1 VALQASDP
9 YAKRGPVPK
18 KKAAPK
24 RKKVAPKR
32 PSGAGIAGVSVAV
45 AKRHTTPKKV
55 VARTRKA
62 GRPAPRRAPV
72 DPIDAILAKYDRIDD
87 ESRRGARPERE
98 FQTGGP
104 DLSRLQ
110 LLKAGGD
117 GNSIG
122 GFLKNLGRGGVDVLT
137 SVPASAQLVAEA
149 AAYPVVAAVN
159 VARGERPG
167 PKGGRDS
174 GIGQRVEAKLEE
186 DLRAAGTGVKKDY
199 AYRYGPLFSG
209 DVGEFGSRF
218 YDDPLPTILDVAGAK
233 SIIGRSPNA
242 VSRVAR
248 AVAPETKI
256 GMRAARNLSTLSK
269 ADREVMAQVT
279 GRKITPG
286 AGGRYRA
293 PTRLRTQIAR
303 PEPGKPPIGIREIE
317 VPRRPYSGDAI
328 ARARQKAVDKA
339 RTKAGARL
347 ERAAESRQR
356 AAMPKGSR
364 QAGLRE
370 RATARAMRRFTP
382 EGRIANIDKRS
393 TLDLQDLHDAKA
405 EVNRARNMPGAAKAI
420 ARLKPDKNVAGQTIQ
435 GLSVEEAAFAV
446 HRMDMLGEVVKGK
459 RVRGGLSANDLLD
472 RYIRT
477 VDGNQRAARA
487 AGKRTENAAQQL
499 QAIKALRE
507 RPELLELTDMKNP
520 AVRRVAQAVEESR
533 RLGRI
538 YQAQAV
544 KSGIITN
551 KTRKAAA
558 MRDSAIGVGGA
569 RWGADE
575 IRKVTV
581 AARRK
586 TLGIKKAIVRAEKRG
601 DAVEVQRLK
610 RELSSHIKA
619 TKGRISAIKND
630 AVKETPELVSA
641 RSALA
646 EAEQALR
653 EAKSPVDRAGARV
666 VRDNARKRLS
676 DQSDFNTKAAR
687 AAAENQRRMYRRDKA
702 AAENRKRAEA
712 RGALGDARNK
722 RRDSPREP
730 SVKVSFNTGA
740 RFGRAD
746 VRQQV
751 APRLSEKPR
760 RVPIIPKR
768 SDMVVTKPGKRRMER
783 GLNAKLRVGEPRP
796 KGITATQG
804 RAYFTQLS
812 AQARHAELRRM
823 SQSARKADREFVRAQ
838 IEAARK
844 NARPL
849 SPSEEAALRRNL
861 TAAEKRYSAA
871 KVRPIKPS
879 DPVAKQ
885 AAIAERAYQQSLKQ
899 YRGTPSEVAAATR
912 ARDRHFARVSKM
924 EREALGFTSPRR
936 PELVGKRGV
945 YVPDKRIDVTEGY
958 TGPKPGGRFSGPD
971 KARKSTGSLKS
982 RAGQDLNPNLVL
994 HQAARAS
1001 ENYTGRISAQALDE
1015 LMKTAAY
1022 IDPTTGKALTG
1033 NRLRLL
1039 SQADSERVRLVHAG
1053 NLRKALKKLDELE
1066 EGKFLD
1072 DATVR
1077 QVFTDRLP
1085 EGARATDYVAIS
1097 KDAADVWT
1105 GAMTR
1110 YPLVDKALN
1119 YWKGGILALSP
1130 RWYVNN
1136 TFGLAL
1142 QYSVMTGGD
1151 FKALARANRHAPQIR
1166 RAMEK
1171 RFPNLVKDTMAADL
1185 TGGMDMP
1192 RLINFGFRTNAKL
1205 EEFWR
1210 RGAAYNRLK
1219 RAIRDE
1225 GGRFRK
1231 MTDAEVSDA
1240 IMRMPEAKIAEI
1252 VRDVEFFIGNYRK
1265 FNKLERNWIKRVIP
1279 FYSWMRVISRLTFAL
1294 PFRSPVRAA
1303 ALTLLET
1310 ASTAGINPNDKSLPY
1325 YARGAIRPGGNI
1337 AVPTWGLNPWQT
1349 MAGSIVAA
1357 GEESPSGALA
1367 QEALGWMHP
1376 GAQLFTE
1383 RATGINNFGRGVIT
1397 PPGEAPFGQD
1407 PSNYNPIGAGISRQA
1422 PRIPL
1427 KEALLQS
1434 AFPGQVQVLR
1444 KMAQGNRQAFDQTET
1459 PDLLID
1465 FLNRM
1470 AGGERDDS
1478 LYAEDKKGPRGRR
1491 QSDLNAITAWFGIP
1505 TYRQDD
1511 AALLREAKKQQAKY
1525 LAELRKRKQARAKR

>member
-45 AKRHTTPKKV
+45 AKRQTTPKKV

-87 ESRRGARPERE
+87 ESRRGAQPERE
-98 FQTGGP
+98 VETGGP

-110 LLKAGGD
+110 LLAAEGG
-117 GNSIG
+117 GNTIG

-256 GMRAARNLSTLSK
+256 GMRAARNLSTLSG
-269 ADREVMAQVT
+269 ADRAAMAQVT
-279 GRKITPG
+279 GRKIAPG

-293 PTRLRTQIAR
+293 PQRLRTQVAR
-303 PEPGKPPIGIREIE
+303 PEPGKPAVGIREVEI
-317 VPRRPYSGDAI
+317 PRRPYSGDAI
-328 ARARQKAVDKA
+328 ARARQKAVDKTRA
-339 RTKAGARL
+339 KAGARL

-364 QAGLRE
+364 QAGMRE
-370 RATARAMRRFTP
+370 RATARALRRFTP
-382 EGRIANIDKRS
+382 EGKIANLDKRS
-393 TLDLQDLHDAKA
+393 TLDLQDLFDAKA

-420 ARLKPDKNVAGQTIQ
+420 AQLKPDKNVAGQTIP

-446 HRMDMLGEVVKGK
+446 HRMDMLGDVVKGK

-477 VDGNQRAARA
+477 VEGNQRAARA

-499 QAIKALRE
+499 QSIKALRE

-601 DAVEVQRLK
+601 DAVEVKRLK

-619 TKGRISAIKND
+619 TKGRVA
-630 AVKETPELVSA
+630 AVKRDAT
-641 RSALA
+641 RDTDF
-646 EAEQALR
+646 LR
-653 EAKSPVDRAGARV
+653 DL
-666 VRDNARKRLS
+666 RKT
-676 DQSDFNTKAAR
+676 DTDTMT
-687 AAAENQRRMYRRDKA
+687 AAAK
-702 AAENRKRAEA
+702 K
-712 RGALGDARNK
+712 
-722 RRDSPREP
+722 
-730 SVKVSFNTGA
+730 
-740 RFGRAD
+740 
-746 VRQQV
+746 
-751 APRLSEKPR
+751 
-760 RVPIIPKR
+760 
-768 SDMVVTKPGKRRMER
+768 
-783 GLNAKLRVGEPRP
+783 
-796 KGITATQG
+796 
-804 RAYFTQLS
+804 
-812 AQARHAELRRM
+812 
-823 SQSARKADREFVRAQ
+823 
-838 IEAARK
+838 
-844 NARPL
+844 
-849 SPSEEAALRRNL
+849 
-861 TAAEKRYSAA
+861 
-871 KVRPIKPS
+871 
-879 DPVAKQ
+879 
-885 AAIAERAYQQSLKQ
+885 
-899 YRGTPSEVAAATR
+899 
-912 ARDRHFARVSKM
+912 RHFARIRKA

-1085 EGARATDYVAIS
+1085 EGARASDYVAIS

-1105 GAMTR
+1105 EAMTR

-1349 MAGSIVAA
+1349 MAGAIVAA

-1422 PRIPL
+1422 PRIPF

-1444 KMAQGNRQAFDQTET
+1444 KMSQGNRQAFDQTET

-1470 AGGERDDS
+1470 AGGERDES
-1478 LYAEDKKGPRGRR
+1478 LYAEEKKGPRGRR

-1511 AALLREAKKQQAKY
+1511 AAIVREAKKQQAKY

>member
-1 VALQASDP
+1 
-9 YAKRGPVPK
+9 
-18 KKAAPK
+18 
-24 RKKVAPKR
+24 
-32 PSGAGIAGVSVAV
+32 
-45 AKRHTTPKKV
+45 
-55 VARTRKA
+55 
-62 GRPAPRRAPV
+62 
-72 DPIDAILAKYDRIDD
+72 
-87 ESRRGARPERE
+87 
-98 FQTGGP
+98 
-104 DLSRLQ
+104 
-110 LLKAGGD
+110 
-117 GNSIG
+117 
-122 GFLKNLGRGGVDVLT
+122 
-137 SVPASAQLVAEA
+137 
-149 AAYPVVAAVN
+149 
-159 VARGERPG
+159 
-167 PKGGRDS
+167 
-174 GIGQRVEAKLEE
+174 
-186 DLRAAGTGVKKDY
+186 
-199 AYRYGPLFSG
+199 
-209 DVGEFGSRF
+209 
-218 YDDPLPTILDVAGAK
+218 
-233 SIIGRSPNA
+233 
-242 VSRVAR
+242 
-248 AVAPETKI
+248 
-256 GMRAARNLSTLSK
+256 
-269 ADREVMAQVT
+269 
-279 GRKITPG
+279 
-286 AGGRYRA
+286 
-293 PTRLRTQIAR
+293 
-303 PEPGKPPIGIREIE
+303 
-317 VPRRPYSGDAI
+317 
-328 ARARQKAVDKA
+328 
-339 RTKAGARL
+339 
-347 ERAAESRQR
+347 
-356 AAMPKGSR
+356 
-364 QAGLRE
+364 
-370 RATARAMRRFTP
+370 
-382 EGRIANIDKRS
+382 
-393 TLDLQDLHDAKA
+393 
-405 EVNRARNMPGAAKAI
+405 
-420 ARLKPDKNVAGQTIQ
+420 
-435 GLSVEEAAFAV
+435 
-446 HRMDMLGEVVKGK
+446 
-459 RVRGGLSANDLLD
+459 
-472 RYIRT
+472 
-477 VDGNQRAARA
+477 
-487 AGKRTENAAQQL
+487 
-499 QAIKALRE
+499 
-507 RPELLELTDMKNP
+507 
-520 AVRRVAQAVEESR
+520 
-533 RLGRI
+533 
-538 YQAQAV
+538 
-544 KSGIITN
+544 
-551 KTRKAAA
+551 

-586 TLGIKKAIVRAEKRG
+586 TLGIKKAIVRAESAGNK
-601 DAVEVQRLK
+601 AEVKRLK

-619 TKGRISAIKND
+619 TKGRVA
-630 AVKETPELVSA
+630 AVKKDATRDTDFL
-641 RSALA
+641 RS
-646 EAEQALR
+646 LR
-653 EAKSPVDRAGARV
+653 KTDT
-666 VRDNARKRLS
+666 D
-676 DQSDFNTKAAR
+676 TMT
-687 AAAENQRRMYRRDKA
+687 AAAK
-702 AAENRKRAEA
+702 K
-712 RGALGDARNK
+712 
-722 RRDSPREP
+722 
-730 SVKVSFNTGA
+730 
-740 RFGRAD
+740 
-746 VRQQV
+746 
-751 APRLSEKPR
+751 
-760 RVPIIPKR
+760 
-768 SDMVVTKPGKRRMER
+768 
-783 GLNAKLRVGEPRP
+783 
-796 KGITATQG
+796 
-804 RAYFTQLS
+804 
-812 AQARHAELRRM
+812 
-823 SQSARKADREFVRAQ
+823 
-838 IEAARK
+838 
-844 NARPL
+844 
-849 SPSEEAALRRNL
+849 
-861 TAAEKRYSAA
+861 
-871 KVRPIKPS
+871 
-879 DPVAKQ
+879 
-885 AAIAERAYQQSLKQ
+885 
-899 YRGTPSEVAAATR
+899 
-912 ARDRHFARVSKM
+912 RHFARIRKA

-1039 SQADSERVRLVHAG
+1039 SQADSERVRLVHTG
-1053 NLRKALKKLDELE
+1053 NLRKALKELDKLD

-1085 EGARATDYVAIS
+1085 EGARASDYVAIS

-1105 GAMTR
+1105 EAMTR
-1110 YPLVDKALN
+1110 VPVLDKALN

-1192 RLINFGFRTNAKL
+1192 KIINFGFGTNAKL

-1231 MTDAEVSDA
+1231 MTDAEVADA

-1265 FNKLERNWIKRVIP
+1265 FNKVERNFIKRVIP

-1325 YARGAIRPGGNI
+1325 YARGAIRPGSNI

-1376 GAQLFTE
+1376 AAQLFTE

-1422 PRIPL
+1422 PRIPF

-1444 KMAQGNRQAFDQTET
+1444 KMSQGNRQAFDQTET

>member
-45 AKRHTTPKKV
+45 AKRQTTPKKV
-55 VARTRKA
+55 VARTQKA

-98 FQTGGP
+98 VETGGP

-117 GNSIG
+117 SRSIG

-269 ADREVMAQVT
+269 ADRDVMAKVT
-279 GRKITPG
+279 GRKIAPG

-293 PTRLRTQIAR
+293 PTRLRTQVAR
-303 PEPGKPPIGIREIE
+303 PEPGKPPVGVREIE

-382 EGRIANIDKRS
+382 EGKIANIDKRS

-477 VDGNQRAARA
+477 VEGNQRAARA

-499 QAIKALRE
+499 QAVKSLRE
-507 RPELLELTDMKNP
+507 RPELLELTDMSNP
-520 AVRRVAQAVEESR
+520 AVRRVAQAVDESR

-601 DAVEVQRLK
+601 DAVEVKRLK

-619 TKGRISAIKND
+619 TKGRVA
-630 AVKETPELVSA
+630 AVKKDATRDTDFL
-641 RSALA
+641 RS
-646 EAEQALR
+646 LR
-653 EAKSPVDRAGARV
+653 KTDT
-666 VRDNARKRLS
+666 D
-676 DQSDFNTKAAR
+676 TMT
-687 AAAENQRRMYRRDKA
+687 AAAK
-702 AAENRKRAEA
+702 K
-712 RGALGDARNK
+712 
-722 RRDSPREP
+722 
-730 SVKVSFNTGA
+730 
-740 RFGRAD
+740 
-746 VRQQV
+746 
-751 APRLSEKPR
+751 
-760 RVPIIPKR
+760 
-768 SDMVVTKPGKRRMER
+768 
-783 GLNAKLRVGEPRP
+783 
-796 KGITATQG
+796 
-804 RAYFTQLS
+804 
-812 AQARHAELRRM
+812 
-823 SQSARKADREFVRAQ
+823 
-838 IEAARK
+838 
-844 NARPL
+844 
-849 SPSEEAALRRNL
+849 
-861 TAAEKRYSAA
+861 
-871 KVRPIKPS
+871 
-879 DPVAKQ
+879 
-885 AAIAERAYQQSLKQ
+885 
-899 YRGTPSEVAAATR
+899 
-912 ARDRHFARVSKM
+912 RHFARIRKA

-971 KARKSTGSLKS
+971 KARRSTGSLKS

-1001 ENYTGRISAQALDE
+1001 ENYTGRISARALDE

-1022 IDPTTGKALTG
+1022 IDPSTGKALTG

-1085 EGARATDYVAIS
+1085 EGARASDYVAIS

-1105 GAMTR
+1105 EAMTR

-1422 PRIPL
+1422 PRIPF

-1470 AGGERDDS
+1470 AGGERDES